1 MVEHCSL
8 VCVCGVASLC
18 ILFIDLIPEAVQII
32 PKGGVKRKHSVFAL
46 SRLTCKALLG
56 HWIYEWAINDGMSA
70 PTQERTFGSWLAEHS
85 VMLSNVLGACY
96 PDALR
101 RLYSRGGTYSVM

>member
-1 MVEHCSL
+1 M
-8 VCVCGVASLC
+8 CGVVSLC

-32 PKGGVKRKHSVFAL
+32 LKGGVKRKHSVFAP

-56 HWIYEWAINDGMSA
+56 HRIYEFNDAMST

-85 VMLSNVLGACY
+85 VMPSNVLGVCY

-101 RLYSRGGTYSVM
+101 CLYSRGGTCSVM

>member
-1 MVEHCSL
+1 M
-8 VCVCGVASLC
+8 CGVVSLC

-56 HWIYEWAINDGMSA
+56 HWIYECVINDGMST

-85 VMLSNVLGACY
+85 VMPSNMIGVCY
-96 PDALR
+96 PGALV
-101 RLYSRGGTYSVM
+101 RLYLRGGTCGVM